1 MVQFSTLSLSLPPIP
16 NILRATS
23 PSSQGSAIH
32 VFLGRDPL
40 FPVGLVGILVEWIA
54 PLVLDYHPHRPP
66 PAPNSS
72 RESMIRRSY
81 CTTEEIEQGR
91 GGTYHDLD

>member
-32 VFLGRDPL
+32 VFL
-40 FPVGLVGILVEWIA
+40 
-54 PLVLDYHPHRPP
+54 VLDYHPTLRPP
-66 PAPNSS
+66 TSS
-72 RESMIRRSY
+72 RESMIRCSY
-81 CTTEEIEQGR
+81 CITEEIKQG
-91 GGTYHDLD
+91 GVGDTVILTEGEVALFS